1 MISYSFKVLKV
12 DKPAKAM
19 EIEYSAPGK
28 ETVLVGARLPY
39 LGESLDSIVAMYAPT
54 RYWEEK
60 ELEVEDIVE
69 GIYGTVLPPTYTKTA
84 EDKKRELTEA
94 IQLRLDAFAST
105 RGYDGILS
113 ACTYATSTNT
123 KFAVEGQRA
132 VELRDA
138 TWAAAYG
145 VFDRVTSGETPE
157 PDSFEEIAQYL
168 PELTW
173 TN

>member
-1 MISYSFKVLKV
+1 MITYSFKIVKV
-12 DKPAKAM
+12 DKPSKVM
-19 EIEYSAPGK
+19 EIEYSAPGHQ
-28 ETVLVGARLPY
+28 TVIIGARLPY
-39 LGESLDSIVAMYAPT
+39 LGESLDSIVAMYAPI
-54 RYWEEK
+54 RYWEEQD
-60 ELEVEDIVE
+60 LEVEDIVQ
-69 GIYGTVLPPTYTKTA
+69 GIYGYIEPAATSETP
-84 EDKKRELTEA
+84 EDRKRQYIDA

-145 VFDRVTSGETPE
+145 LFDRVTSGETLE
-157 PDSFEEIAQYL
+157 PASFEEIAQYL

-173 TN
+173 TD